1 MSKIVINRCYGGFSI
16 SREAAAYMAERGHAQ
31 AAAELTAAGEGNFYG
46 FGHVNGFD
54 DSYKRDDPLLV
65 EAVET
70 LGDAANGSCSRLT
83 VEEIPDG
90 VEWQIEE
97 YDGFEHVAESHRTWS

>member
-1 MSKIVINRCYGGFSI
+1 MTRIVINSCYGGFSI
-16 SREAAAYMAERGHAQ
+16 SREAAEYMAERGHAQ
-31 AAAELTAAGEGNFYG
+31 AAAELTAAGGFYG
-46 FGHVNGFD
+46 YGYVGGFD
-54 DSYKRDDPLLV
+54 DGYKRDDPLLV